1 MYAPFYLEDDDSNLI
16 ETSVYNGSF
25 SIGEISNLTGAL
37 VGKNVTFTGSYKAI
51 SIGTGYSV
59 GQSGTFD
66 LELTGSNG
74 QKIIVTFTITIGK

>member
-1 MYAPFYLEDDDSNLI
+1 MYAPFYIEGEDGKLV

-37 VGKNVTFTGSYKAI
+37 VGKNVQFTGSYKAI

-66 LELTGSNG
+66 LELTDSNN
-74 QKIIVTFTITIGK
+74 QKIIVTFTITIVA